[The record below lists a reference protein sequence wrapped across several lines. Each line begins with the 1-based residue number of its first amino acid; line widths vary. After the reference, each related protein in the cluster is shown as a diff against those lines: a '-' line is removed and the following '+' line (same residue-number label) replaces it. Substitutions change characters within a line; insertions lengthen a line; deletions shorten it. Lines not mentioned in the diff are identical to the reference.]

1 MDLELEAVKR
11 VKLREERC
19 WTALIEGNGSFSG
32 KNNKKKEQ
40 GERECERKRTWEE
53 ACDLDTFC
61 WLVFKRHHH
70 QQCLF
75 FTIDSEEEGSENGE
89 AC

>member
-11 VKLREERC
+11 VKLREEHC

-40 GERECERKRTWEE
+40 GERECERK
-53 ACDLDTFC
+53 
-61 WLVFKRHHH
+61 
-70 QQCLF
+70 
-75 FTIDSEEEGSENGE
+75 
-89 AC
+89 